1 MSWIVVRVRSNVNVE
16 RSIRETMD
24 YLNLTKVNHAVI
36 IPENDQYRGMLQKAK
51 DYITWGEATEATVEK
66 MLAERGRM
74 SGDSPLTDDIVK
86 DSTDFKNISD
96 FAKSV
101 TSGDS
106 KVKDVP
112 GLKRVFRLH
121 PPRGPKGWGGI
132 KRSFVIGGALG
143 ARGDEINSL
152 VDRVIKDKIEEVILA
167 TSATVE
173 GQTTAFYVQNSLK
186 ETKTKVTRLAQGL
199 PVGGEI
205 ETLDDGTLFSAFK
218 NRSEINSS

>member
-74 SGDSPLTDDIVK
+74 SGDSPLTDKIVK
-86 DSTDFKNISD
+86 DSTEFKSISD
-96 FAKSV
+96 LAKSV

-132 KRSFVIGGALG
+132 KRSFVVGGALG
-143 ARGDEINSL
+143 ARGDAINNL
-152 VDRVIKDKIEEVILA
+152 VDRMI
-167 TSATVE
+167 
-173 GQTTAFYVQNSLK
+173 
-186 ETKTKVTRLAQGL
+186 
-199 PVGGEI
+199 
-205 ETLDDGTLFSAFK
+205 
-218 NRSEINSS
+218 

>member
-66 MLAERGRM
+66 MLTERGRM
-74 SGDSPLTDDIVK
+74 LGDSPLTDAVVK
-86 DSTDFKNISD
+86 DSTDFKNIKE

-101 TSGDS
+101 TAGEST
-106 KVKDVP
+106 VKDVP

-132 KRSFVIGGALG
+132 KRSFVVGGALG
-143 ARGDEINSL
+143 ARGDAINNL
-152 VDRVIKDKIEEVILA
+152 VDRMI
-167 TSATVE
+167 
-173 GQTTAFYVQNSLK
+173 
-186 ETKTKVTRLAQGL
+186 
-199 PVGGEI
+199 
-205 ETLDDGTLFSAFK
+205 
-218 NRSEINSS
+218 

>member
-51 DYITWGEATEATVEK
+51 DYITWGEASEATVEK
-66 MLAERGRM
+66 MLSERGRM
-74 SGDSPLTDDIVK
+74 TGDSRLTDDVVK
-86 DSTDFKNISD
+86 DNTDFKNISE

-106 KVKDVP
+106 TVKDMP

-132 KRSFVIGGALG
+132 KRSFIVGGALG
-143 ARGDEINSL
+143 ARGEAINNL
-152 VDRVIKDKIEEVILA
+152 VERMI
-167 TSATVE
+167 
-173 GQTTAFYVQNSLK
+173 
-186 ETKTKVTRLAQGL
+186 
-199 PVGGEI
+199 
-205 ETLDDGTLFSAFK
+205 
-218 NRSEINSS
+218 

>member
-74 SGDSPLTDDIVK
+74 SGDSPLTDDVVK
-86 DSTDFKNISD
+86 ESTDFKNIQE

-106 KVKDVP
+106 TVKDVP

-143 ARGDEINSL
+143 ARGDAINNL
-152 VDRVIKDKIEEVILA
+152 VERMI
-167 TSATVE
+167 
-173 GQTTAFYVQNSLK
+173 
-186 ETKTKVTRLAQGL
+186 
-199 PVGGEI
+199 
-205 ETLDDGTLFSAFK
+205 
-218 NRSEINSS
+218 